1 MGRGGCYCC
10 CCSFLKMNAMVMDPA
25 PLKMNAMVMN
35 PAHPRAGAV
44 TPVKRLEM
52 NAVMPMLLV
61 HYCVR

>member
-10 CCSFLKMNAMVMDPA
+10 CCSF
-25 PLKMNAMVMN
+25 LKMNAMVMN